1 MVYSIKKIISNR
13 DNCEGPWT
21 YINDFDRAFRNAYAI
36 IIIEWSEYL
45 NKNGSKMSKDMRQ
58 PFWVFDARGMI
69 EDSDLFGTNIN
80 FWKFGKGF
88 LESS

>member
-1 MVYSIKKIISNR
+1 M
-13 DNCEGPWT
+13 
-21 YINDFDRAFRNAYAI
+21 
-36 IIIEWSEYL
+36 
-45 NKNGSKMSKDMRQ
+45 NKNGSKMSKNMRQ